1 MLDFDINKLMET
13 RNKPENIKQLI
24 NQNDKDL
31 YNYIDSFLEKESNQI
46 FKNKYDVAIYTVG
59 LSIYPI
65 LLSLSTIKPKK
76 EIVLLCSEKSL
87 PYGEIIKTYAFKLG
101 YNQDQIKIVS
111 QIKESD
117 TASIY
122 KVMEEVIKEYS
133 NEIIAIDITG
143 GKKPTIA
150 AGFLGATLF
159 EIKNTIHI
167 LYMDF
172 LEYKNDNPI
181 YGSEYL
187 VKLINPSELFSA
199 LDFKV
204 LQGLYKSHQ
213 YRAARRMSK
222 IIKNNL
228 EQLKASE
235 IYDVTMQINQLE
247 KIYAFSNLYE
257 LRTDFSYDKISSL
270 LKQETTVKY
279 LTEEELVFMEDL
291 CECKQKID
299 QIIEEISKSS
309 KKYRDED
316 SETELSMQIY
326 NSLKSHLGLYYMALE
341 RYESA
346 IRYKE
351 IDYSGYLIRLCS
363 VIELAGILL
372 IGGRSNQLMQ
382 KINVLKIIKIKNKEF
397 ASLNI
402 DKMISRLH
410 KIRKLR
416 NNSSIIHGFTSINTP
431 DVNYEKDILTYISIA
446 FDKSQKQIT
455 HDLNSKV
462 KFKTIE
468 SIID

>member
-1 MLDFDINKLMET
+1 MYQE
-13 RNKPENIKQLI
+13 
-24 NQNDKDL
+24 
-31 YNYIDSFLEKESNQI
+31 YSS
-46 FKNKYDVAIYTVG
+46 V
-59 LSIYPI
+59 
-65 LLSLSTIKPKK
+65 
-76 EIVLLCSEKSL
+76 SEK
-87 PYGEIIKTYAFKLG
+87 
-101 YNQDQIKIVS
+101 
-111 QIKESD
+111 
-117 TASIY
+117 
-122 KVMEEVIKEYS
+122 
-133 NEIIAIDITG
+133 
-143 GKKPTIA
+143 
-150 AGFLGATLF
+150 GF
-159 EIKNTIHI
+159 
-167 LYMDF
+167 
-172 LEYKNDNPI
+172 
-181 YGSEYL
+181 
-187 VKLINPSELFSA
+187 
-199 LDFKV
+199 V
-204 LQGLYKSHQ
+204 LHQRSHG
-213 YRAARRMSK
+213 
-222 IIKNNL
+222 
-228 EQLKASE
+228 
-235 IYDVTMQINQLE
+235 T
-247 KIYAFSNLYE
+247 IYAFSNLYE